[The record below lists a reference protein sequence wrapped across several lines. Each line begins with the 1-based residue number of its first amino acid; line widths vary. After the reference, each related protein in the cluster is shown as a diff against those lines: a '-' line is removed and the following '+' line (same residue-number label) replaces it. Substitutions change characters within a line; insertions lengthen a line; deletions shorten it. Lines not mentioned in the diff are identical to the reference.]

1 MVLDPAITTVDYDP
15 QWAGNFEVEKA
26 RLTEALGDVAARIE
40 HIGSTAVSG
49 LAAKPII
56 DIDIYVRAI
65 EPITLY
71 REPLE
76 ALGYVFEFD
85 PEAPRLHFFGYPAQR
100 PRLFHVHV
108 AELGGQHME
117 SDLAVRDFLRTHPD
131 VAAEYARLKRALTAQ
146 HPEDRDAYIAGKAQF
161 MSELQA
167 RALRWAQDR

>member
-15 QWAGNFEVEKA
+15 QWVAKFESEKG
-26 RLTEALGDVAARIE
+26 RLTEALGDVAACIE

-56 DIDIYVRAI
+56 DIDIFVRAT
-65 EPITLY
+65 EPMAPY

-76 ALGYVFEFD
+76 ALGYVFQFD
-85 PEAPRLHFFGYPAQR
+85 PETPRLHFFGYPAQR

-117 SDLAVRDFLRTHPD
+117 SDLAIRDFLRTHPD
-131 VAAEYARLKRALTAQ
+131 VAAEYARLKRALTAR
-146 HPEDRDAYIAGKAQF
+146 HPGDRDAYIAGKAEF
-161 MSELQA
+161 MSELKA
-167 RALRWAQDR
+167 RALRWEQDR